1 MIRFRS
7 PAFRHGSYAVVLAS
21 ALAMFP
27 TAAVLAQDKPATIEL
42 TDEEKKEK
50 ELRKACK
57 IELCSAFKSKT
68 QKGGEVACGV
78 LKTWRKEQL
87 AKMVSKGGVSWPWG
101 AARCTANL
109 KFKRDDLIKASTLP
123 EFELAID
130 KHDIACEL
138 DRETDKYKINV
149 EMSPK
154 VQFKDGKAVKACA
167 QLGQDRR
174 ANARQ
179 KRPVVRDRRR
189 QYVRCAAANRR
200 RRHQR
205 LPRRQVPRGEGRDQG
220 GITKHCPR
228 RRGAARTPL
237 Q

>member
-1 MIRFRS
+1 MIRFSS

-21 ALAMFP
+21 ALAAVP
-27 TAAVLAQDKPATIEL
+27 TAAVLAQDKPAAIEL
-42 TDEEKKEK
+42 TEEEKKEK

-87 AKMVSKGGVSWPWG
+87 TKMVSKGGVSWPWG

-154 VQFKDGKAVKACA
+154 VQFKDGKAVKAA
-167 QLGQDRR
+167 LNWGKIDAPMLAKSALWSATAADNTFGVLQRT
-174 ANARQ
+174 
-179 KRPVVRDRRR
+179 VVDDINDFLD
-189 QYVRCAAANRR
+189 VKCLEVKDEIKA
-200 RRHQR
+200 
-205 LPRRQVPRGEGRDQG
+205 E
-220 GITKHCPR
+220 
-228 RRGAARTPL
+228 
-237 Q
+237 

>member
-1 MIRFRS
+1 MIRSRS
-7 PAFRHGSYAVVLAS
+7 LAFRPASYAVVLVS
-21 ALAMFP
+21 ALAAIP
-27 TAAVLAQDKPATIEL
+27 TAAALAQDKPAAVEL
-42 TDEEKKEK
+42 TEEEKKEK

-154 VQFKDGKAVKACA
+154 VQFKDGKAVKAA
-167 QLGQDRR
+167 LNWGKIDAPMLAKSALWSATAADNTFGVLQRT
-174 ANARQ
+174 
-179 KRPVVRDRRR
+179 VVDDINDFLD
-189 QYVRCAAANRR
+189 VKCLEVKDELKA
-200 RRHQR
+200 
-205 LPRRQVPRGEGRDQG
+205 E
-220 GITKHCPR
+220 
-228 RRGAARTPL
+228 
-237 Q
+237 

>member
-27 TAAVLAQDKPATIEL
+27 MPVAWAQEKPATIEL

-154 VQFKDGKAVKACA
+154 VQFKDGKAVKAA
-167 QLGQDRR
+167 LNWGKIDAPMLAKSALWSATAADNTFGVLQRT
-174 ANARQ
+174 
-179 KRPVVRDRRR
+179 VVDDINDFLDAKCLE
-189 QYVRCAAANRR
+189 VKDEIKA
-200 RRHQR
+200 
-205 LPRRQVPRGEGRDQG
+205 E
-220 GITKHCPR
+220 
-228 RRGAARTPL
+228 
-237 Q
+237 

>member
-1 MIRFRS
+1 MIRSRS
-7 PAFRHGSYAVVLAS
+7 LAFRPASYAVVLVS
-21 ALAMFP
+21 ALAAIP
-27 TAAVLAQDKPATIEL
+27 TAAALAQDKPAAVEL
-42 TDEEKKEK
+42 TEEEKKEK

-154 VQFKDGKAVKACA
+154 VQFKDGKAVKAA
-167 QLGQDRR
+167 LNWGKIDAPMLAKSALWSATAADNTFGVLQRT
-174 ANARQ
+174 
-179 KRPVVRDRRR
+179 VVDDINDFLD
-189 QYVRCAAANRR
+189 VKCLEVKDEIKA
-200 RRHQR
+200 
-205 LPRRQVPRGEGRDQG
+205 E
-220 GITKHCPR
+220 
-228 RRGAARTPL
+228 
-237 Q
+237 